1 MSLEKKIKGMLAERA
16 VLPISN
22 MDSGDRSEVNAGSS
36 QDPQV
41 TELDKDISGASAAA
55 PVAPA
60 EAQKSIV
67 MKGDAASVKT
77 QAQED
82 FALAG
87 ETLEEAFTRKHFT
100 AIADTIKQVTDHK
113 VRKQMADAHS
123 VVFKRDNPRFDQAR
137 FNKACGV
144 DSNVV
149 HEATEVAD
157 LKADIAGL
165 FEGQEGLAEGFVAK
179 ATGLFEAAVIA
190 RVNAEVSKAVEKL
203 AEQAE
208 DELTAAKTKIEED
221 VNAYMAYVVEAW
233 LKDNAVAVEA
243 GLRNE
248 VAESFIKGLKD
259 LFVENYIE
267 VPEDKVNVL
276 ESLSAELDTSKSR
289 LNEEIEKSI
298 ALSDKIVQL
307 EKQAVIE
314 SVQKGMVAT
323 DAERLVKLVEGVEFD
338 SKESF
343 AEKVSVIK
351 ETHFKA
357 PAKKSAEV
365 ILAEQADGSNAST
378 QVIDANVQRYV
389 SAITRNTRF

>member
-16 VLPISN
+16 SLPISN
-22 MDSGDRSEVNAGSS
+22 MNSGDRSEVNAGSS
-36 QDPQV
+36 EDPQV

-77 QAQED
+77 QAQEA
-82 FALAG
+82 FALSG
-87 ETLEEAFTRKHFT
+87 ETLEEAFTRKHFI

-123 VVFKRDNPRFDQAR
+123 VVFKRDNPRFDQAK

-144 DSNVV
+144 DSSVV
-149 HEATEVAD
+149 HEATEAE

-165 FEGQEGLAEGFVAK
+165 FEGQEGLAEGFVEK
-179 ATGLFEAAVIA
+179 ATGLFEAAVVA
-190 RVNAEVSKAVEKL
+190 RVNSEVSKAVEKL
-203 AEQAE
+203 TEQAE
-208 DELTAAKTKIEED
+208 EEMIAAKAKIEED

-233 LKDNAVAVEA
+233 MKDNAIAIEA

-248 VAESFIKGLKD
+248 IAESFIAGLKD

-267 VPEDKVNVL
+267 VPEDKVNVV
-276 ESLSAELDTSKSR
+276 ESLSTDLDATKSR

-343 AEKVSVIK
+343 AEKVSLVK

-357 PAKKSAEV
+357 PKAKSAEV
-365 ILAEQADGSNAST
+365 ILAEQADGSNANT
-378 QVIDANVQRYV
+378 QVVDENVQRYV
-389 SAITRNTRF
+389 SAITRNSRF